1 MVREQ
6 NRYLEAGT
14 EIPKISR
21 HIKRERDESLR
32 LSTSPEPMSP
42 KGKISAT
49 LGFVAE
55 VHEDLDTVSI
65 PKPQRDF
72 EWSVAPRASPGR
84 HLCNT
89 ASRLHCQPD
98 QVFHENLERDIIGEH
113 NG

>member
-1 MVREQ
+1 MSVVCVCGRHVE
-6 NRYLEAGT
+6 RATSTTEAKHT
-14 EIPKISR
+14 AKP
-21 HIKRERDESLR
+21 
-32 LSTSPEPMSP
+32 TCPEPMSP

-84 HLCNT
+84 HLCYT